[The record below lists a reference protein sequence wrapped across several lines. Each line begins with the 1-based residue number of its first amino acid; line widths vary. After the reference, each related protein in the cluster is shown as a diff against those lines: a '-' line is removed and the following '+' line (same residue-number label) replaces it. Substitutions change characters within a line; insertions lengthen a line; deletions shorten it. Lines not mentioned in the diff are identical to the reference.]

1 MRMRPA
7 RVRTTT
13 LADVQ
18 SGTRTEICGVCRQEL
33 QAGEPLAWGLAH
45 ERLHERC
52 LDGLRASR
60 LRPKERPQRVAPAMR
75 GVLARHEGRLCM
87 ACLAM
92 EINVSLQQA
101 REVVARIAT
110 SEGFAVLPVSCG
122 LCGRQTDALCTVPH
136 AA

>member
-1 MRMRPA
+1 MGMRPA

-18 SGTRTEICGVCRQEL
+18 SGGRNETCTVCRKEL
-33 QAGEPLAWGLAH
+33 RPGEPLAWGLAH

-52 LDGLRASR
+52 LDGLRAAR
-60 LRPKERPQRVAPAMR
+60 LRPKDRVQRVAPAMR
-75 GVLARHEGRLCM
+75 IVLARHGGRLCP

-101 REVVARIAT
+101 RDVVARLVPGD
-110 SEGFAVLPVSCG
+110 GFAVLPVSCG
-122 LCGRQTDALCTVPH
+122 LCGRQTDALCVIPH

>member
-1 MRMRPA
+1 MRPA

-18 SGTRTEICGVCRQEL
+18 TGAETCGVCRQEL
-33 QAGEPLAWGLAH
+33 RPGEPLAWGLAH

-75 GVLARHEGRLCM
+75 SVLSRHDGRLCT

-101 REVVARIAT
+101 REVVARIGT
-110 SEGFAVLPVSCG
+110 GEGFAVLPVSCG
-122 LCGRQTDALCTVPH
+122 RCGRETDALCTISH